1 MSQDRNKQLSL
12 EEAKAFVL
20 VLAKSRKTQLEV
32 FAERGSSTSIGAHNG
47 EVDAFSVANRMGLG
61 LRVLHNGAWGY
72 AHTENLS
79 PAALERAFAMA
90 LEHAALVAPEEFAV
104 LGAWPE
110 PPHIGDLFGE
120 GLSGVTVDRKVQ
132 AAIALET
139 GAREADPRVV
149 TVAYSGYQD
158 GETEVMVANTSGLD
172 RSSKQNFAAQFAYP
186 VVAEDGQSKSKFAWD
201 FSREFETLDPQRTA
215 LESVRKSLNLLGA
228 KPVHSGTYPVVIEN
242 ECLAELLGTFSSL
255 FNAKMVQEGK
265 SPLAGKLGQTIAST
279 QVTLQD
285 DATRPGGLASR
296 PFDAEGYPSRP
307 ITLIEHGKLV
317 AFLHNSETAARAGQE
332 STGHAGRYGYQTTL
346 TVAPSNMYLEPGG
359 VPLEVLR
366 SKLNTG
372 IFLTGVSGTHAGANQ
387 YTGEFSLEAEGFWV
401 EAGEV
406 KHPLE
411 VFTVA
416 GNVLE
421 LLLGIEAIGDDLKFG
436 PPSGLGSFGCPSVLV
451 KALAIGGK

>member
-1 MSQDRNKQLSL
+1 MSEKQLTL
-12 EEAKAFVL
+12 EEAKAFL
-20 VLAKSRKTQLEV
+20 LELAKSRQTQLEV
-32 FAERGSSTSIGAHNG
+32 FAERSSSTSISAYNG
-47 EVDAFSVANRMGLG
+47 EVDAFNVSRRVGIG

-79 PAALERAFAMA
+79 QAALERAFAMA

-110 PPHIGDLFGE
+110 PPHVGDLFGE

-149 TVAYSGYQD
+149 TVDYSEYQD
-158 GETEVMVANTSGLD
+158 GEHEVMVANTAGLD
-172 RSSKQNFAAQFAYP
+172 RSSKQNFAVQFMSP
-186 VVAEDGQSKSKFAWD
+186 IVAEAGQSKSKFAWD

-215 LESVRKSLNLLGA
+215 LEGVQKSLNLLGA
-228 KPVHSGTYPVVIEN
+228 KPAPSGTFPVVIEH

-265 SPLAGKLGQTIAST
+265 SPLAGRLGQQIASEH
-279 QVTLQD
+279 VTLHD
-285 DATRPGGLASR
+285 DATRPGGFASR
-296 PFDAEGYPSRP
+296 PFDAEGYPSHP
-307 ITLIEHGKLV
+307 ITLIEDGKLV
-317 AFLHNSETAARAGQE
+317 AFLHNTETAARAGQE

-346 TVAPSNMYLEPGG
+346 TVAPSNMYLEPGN
-359 VPLEVLR
+359 VQPDALR
-366 SKLNTG
+366 SKIESG

-416 GNVLE
+416 GNILE
-421 LLLGIEAIGDDLKFG
+421 LLLSIEAVGNDLKFG
-436 PPSGLGSFGCPSVLV
+436 PPNGLGAFGCPSVLV
-451 KALAIGGK
+451 KGLAIGGK

>member
-1 MSQDRNKQLSL
+1 MSQDSKQLSL
-12 EEAKAFVL
+12 EAAKAFL
-20 VLAKSRKTQLEV
+20 LELAKSRATQLEV
-32 FAERGSSTSIGAHNG
+32 FAERGSSTSISAYNG
-47 EVDAFSVANRMGLG
+47 EVDAFNVSRRVGIG

-79 PAALERAFAMA
+79 QAALELAFAMA
-90 LEHAALVAPEEFAV
+90 LEHADLVAPEEFAV

-139 GAREADPRVV
+139 NARTADPRVV

-158 GETEVMVANTSGLD
+158 GETEVMVANTNGLD
-172 RSSKQNFAAQFAYP
+172 RSSKQNFAAQYTYP
-186 VVAEDGQSKSKFAWD
+186 VVAENGQSKSKFAWD

-215 LESVRKSLNLLGA
+215 LESVQKSLNLLGA
-228 KPVHSGTYPVVIEN
+228 KPAPSGTFSVVIEH

-265 SPLAGKLGQTIAST
+265 SPLAGRLGQQIASEH
-279 QVTLQD
+279 VTLHD
-285 DATRPGGLASR
+285 DATRPGGFASR

-307 ITLIEHGKLV
+307 ITLIENGKLL
-317 AFLHNSETAARAGQE
+317 AFLHNTETSARAGQE

-346 TVAPSNMYLEPGG
+346 TVAPSNMYLEPGAMPVSALQSRIENG
-359 VPLEVLR
+359 L
-366 SKLNTG
+366 
-372 IFLTGVSGTHAGANQ
+372 FLTGVSGTHAGANP
-387 YTGEFSLEAEGFWV
+387 YTGEFSLEAEGFWI
-401 EAGEV
+401 EAGKV
-406 KHPLE
+406 THPLE

-416 GNVLE
+416 GNILE
-421 LLLGIEAIGDDLKFG
+421 LLLGIEAVGNDLKFG
-436 PPSGLGSFGCPSVLV
+436 PQNGLGAYGCPSVLV
-451 KALAIGGK
+451 KGLAIGGK